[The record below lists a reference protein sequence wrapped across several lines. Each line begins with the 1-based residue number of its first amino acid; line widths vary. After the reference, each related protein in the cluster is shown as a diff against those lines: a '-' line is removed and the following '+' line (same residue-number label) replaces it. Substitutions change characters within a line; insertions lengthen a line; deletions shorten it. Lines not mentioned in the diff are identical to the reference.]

1 MFRGGVPI
9 ILRDLQP
16 SMNRLHFAAGVDA
29 RPTGGGAELIE
40 DVLAQA
46 LLRVVAEAAKKPLE
60 AWIGCQSRNEF
71 VDHGGNR
78 IVPAEPLIKRLR
90 FLGVTTIFLTMN
102 ITRGSSF
109 CKRMT
114 GAIRVNG

>member
-9 ILRDLQP
+9 ILRDFQP
-16 SMNRLHFAAGVDA
+16 GVSRLHFAAGVDA
-29 RPTGGGAELIE
+29 RPTGSGAELIK

-46 LLRVVAEAAKKPLE
+46 LLRVIAEAGEESLE

-78 IVPAEPLIKRLR
+78 IVSAETLIKRLR
-90 FLGVTTIFLTMN
+90 FLGGAGHRSIHLCLRCLTY
-102 ITRGSSF
+102 IHYR
-109 CKRMT
+109 
-114 GAIRVNG
+114 